1 MADLLGEIGSI
12 AGSAATGGIGGA
24 VESVATLIGRFV
36 TDKNA
41 QAQLI
46 GAHEHDKA
54 EYALAQLATQK
65 EQYIADIELLKA
77 QAEVNKIEAGSSN
90 IFQSGWRPFSG
101 WAAGVTVFGGIWFG
115 LVMLAF
121 GRDMAMAVT
130 ILLGIPNFILLGMLG
145 LHSYE
150 RKQGVAPDQSPS
162 GDPTPTPRAQLV
174 TKKA

>member
-1 MADLLGEIGSI
+1 MSDILSEVGSI
-12 AGSAATGGIGGA
+12 AGSVATGGIGGA

-54 EYALAQLATQK
+54 EYALAQLAAQK

-77 QAEVNKIEAGSSN
+77 QAATNTVEAGSSN
-90 IFQSGWRPFSG
+90 LFVSGWRPFCG
-101 WAAGVTVFGGIWFG
+101 WAAAVTVFGGIWAG
-115 LVMLAF
+115 LIMLAF
-121 GRDMAMAVT
+121 GHDYAGAIT
-130 ILLGIPNFILLGMLG
+130 IILGIPNFLLLGMLG

-162 GDPTPTPRAQLV
+162 GVPTPSP
-174 TKKA
+174 KK